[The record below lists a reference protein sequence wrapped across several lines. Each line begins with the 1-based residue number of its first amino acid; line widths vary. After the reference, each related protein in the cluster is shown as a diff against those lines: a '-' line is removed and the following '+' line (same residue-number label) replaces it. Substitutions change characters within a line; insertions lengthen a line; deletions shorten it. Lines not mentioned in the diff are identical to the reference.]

1 MTTFPAAK
9 PTPSNTTNY
18 FRRLYAALPF
28 LVLFIF
34 MLAINW
40 RVTYYPDNDDAYY
53 LAMTRDKSIGEFI
66 SFRYSNWT
74 GRLFAEVLHY
84 GIFSAPIIYWKF
96 LNTGMIVLLAF
107 SWAILLFG
115 WGFWRRLDRASVLTL
130 WLFCAALGWISH
142 PVLVAAVFWVTGSLD
157 YLWPLV
163 LATFALIPFVERA
176 IHAYDQE
183 KTLPVWL
190 YPLSGL
196 AGICACLGVEQAA
209 VMLIG
214 ISALCVLY
222 LAYRERRLDVRLG
235 GLLTVFILASV
246 FSASSPGNFV
256 RYQESL
262 EEIPGFAA
270 YSFQKRIYMIVSW
283 ILESV
288 FYRSR
293 MLTIFLMGLILGLS
307 GQLPGSRLRWLRV
320 LMAAFTVLLAVTAT
334 NWFDFNKP
342 GGETLTQVLF
352 TFQTPEVML
361 KDLAQNGLYSVRFWL
376 NQVPLLIWGSALIV
390 TVILL
395 YHIRSQPSQYTGL
408 VLVAVLGIG
417 LGELFLVS
425 LSPTIYASG
434 PRTVFAFNL
443 IQIFLIAILFKRVS
457 KTLSA
462 PVVAFLFLFPVVN
475 LLLIGRYLNNLR

>member
-1 MTTFPAAK
+1 
-9 PTPSNTTNY
+9 
-18 FRRLYAALPF
+18 
-28 LVLFIF
+28 
-34 MLAINW
+34 
-40 RVTYYPDNDDAYY
+40 
-53 LAMTRDKSIGEFI
+53 MTRDKSIGEFI

-115 WGFWRRLDRASVLTL
+115 WGFWRKLDRESLLTL
-130 WLFCAALGWISH
+130 CLFCAALGWISH

-214 ISALCVLY
+214 ISALCVLS

-270 YSFQKRIYMIVSW
+270 YSFPKRMYMIVSW

-293 MLTIFLMGLILGLS
+293 MLTVFLMGLILGLS
-307 GQLPGSRLRWLRV
+307 VQLPGSRLRWLRV

-342 GGETLTQVLF
+342 GGDTLTRVLL
-352 TFQTPEVML
+352 TFQTPELML
-361 KDLAQNGLYSVRFWL
+361 KDLAQYGLYSARFWL

-390 TVILL
+390 TLMLL
-395 YHIRSQPSQYTGL
+395 YHVRSQPNQYTGPVLL
-408 VLVAVLGIG
+408 VVLGIG
-417 LGELFLVS
+417 LGLLFLVS

-434 PRTVFAFNL
+434 PRTAFAFNL
-443 IQIFLIAILFKRVS
+443 IQIFLIATLFIPAI

-462 PVVAFLFLFPVVN
+462 PVIAYLFLFPVVN